1 MEYYSEKQN
10 INFICIHHL
19 DKFQED
25 HAKEK
30 SSYIEDTYCMTLLI
44 NILRKFK

>member
-10 INFICIHHL
+10 INFMCIHHL
-19 DKFQED
+19 DKSQED

-30 SSYIEDTYCMTLLI
+30 SSYIKECILHDPTG
-44 NILRKFK
+44 NILKKFK